1 MPGNQGDP
9 IGILSQVSIG
19 VHTEAD
25 PAADDV
31 DLIRKGLDAHN
42 APFAGDPSFHPLAVM
57 LREQDGTLV
66 GGLLGGTYWGYLYI
80 EILWVSERQRG
91 HGYGHALL
99 DAAESE
105 ALSRGCKNA
114 YLDSHDFQAFSFYQ
128 GSGYQ
133 IVG

>member
-1 MPGNQGDP
+1 M
-9 IGILSQVSIG
+9 
-19 VHTEAD
+19 
-25 PAADDV
+25 
-31 DLIRKGLDAHN
+31 
-42 APFAGDPSFHPLAVM
+42 
-57 LREQDGTLV
+57 

-80 EILWVSERQRG
+80 EILWVSERKRG

-114 YLDSHDFQAFSFYQ
+114 HLDSHDFQALSFYQ

-133 IVG
+133 IVGQLDDLPPGHTRYLLRKVLTPSKQ